1 MEILGEMKIIDCG
14 KSGQARKL
22 LYILGK
28 KIYIYYCY
36 FGNPMQD
43 FVIDDKENIKTI
55 EILKELNI
63 NMNFIN
69 SSNIEES
76 DEFKG
81 KTFVLTGSLEKN
93 TRKEA
98 LSRPWMFSS

>member
-43 FVIDDKENIKTI
+43 FVIDDKENIISDKKLEN
-55 EILKELNI
+55 EIMRSGRNYIYYKYVKENG
-63 NMNFIN
+63 N
-69 SSNIEES
+69 
-76 DEFKG
+76 
-81 KTFVLTGSLEKN
+81 
-93 TRKEA
+93 
-98 LSRPWMFSS
+98 

>member
-36 FGNPMQD
+36 FGNSTQD
-43 FVIDDKENIKTI
+43 FVIDDKENIISDKKLEN
-55 EILKELNI
+55 EIMRSGRNYIYYKYVKENG
-63 NMNFIN
+63 N
-69 SSNIEES
+69 
-76 DEFKG
+76 
-81 KTFVLTGSLEKN
+81 
-93 TRKEA
+93 
-98 LSRPWMFSS
+98 

>member
-1 MEILGEMKIIDCG
+1 MAGGEFKMEILGEMKIIDCG

-43 FVIDDKENIKTI
+43 FVIDDKENIISDKKLEN
-55 EILKELNI
+55 EIMRSGRNYIYYKYVQENG
-63 NMNFIN
+63 N
-69 SSNIEES
+69 
-76 DEFKG
+76 
-81 KTFVLTGSLEKN
+81 
-93 TRKEA
+93 
-98 LSRPWMFSS
+98 

>member
-43 FVIDDKENIKTI
+43 FVIDDKENIISDKKLEN
-55 EILKELNI
+55 EIMRSGRNYIYYKYVQENG
-63 NMNFIN
+63 N
-69 SSNIEES
+69 
-76 DEFKG
+76 
-81 KTFVLTGSLEKN
+81 
-93 TRKEA
+93 
-98 LSRPWMFSS
+98 